1 LEDSMTNHTRTRP
14 ANTPAYYLSRPAALW
29 LAALAPRPTTRKP
42 PGAPYASGA
51 LLTAEQHTS

>member
-1 LEDSMTNHTRTRP
+1 MTNHTHTRP

-42 PGAPYASGA
+42 PGASYASGA
-51 LLTAEQHTS
+51 LLAAEQHTS